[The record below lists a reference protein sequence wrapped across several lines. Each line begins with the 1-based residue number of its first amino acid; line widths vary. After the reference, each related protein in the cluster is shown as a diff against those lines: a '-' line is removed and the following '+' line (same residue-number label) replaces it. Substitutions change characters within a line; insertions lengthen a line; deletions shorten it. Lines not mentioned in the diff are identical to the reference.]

1 MYTYNT
7 YTYICIYMHR
17 DAKVKILIT
26 SLSKGYIF
34 ITPVLQFFS
43 MFKNFKIKSW
53 GKIRKQKQT
62 NLVQ

>member
-34 ITPVLQFFS
+34 ITTVLQFFS

-53 GKIRKQKQT
+53 GENKETKT
-62 NLVQ
+62 D

>member
-1 MYTYNT
+1 
-7 YTYICIYMHR
+7 MHR

-34 ITPVLQFFS
+34 ITTVLQFFS

-53 GKIRKQKQT
+53 GENKETKT
-62 NLVQ
+62 D